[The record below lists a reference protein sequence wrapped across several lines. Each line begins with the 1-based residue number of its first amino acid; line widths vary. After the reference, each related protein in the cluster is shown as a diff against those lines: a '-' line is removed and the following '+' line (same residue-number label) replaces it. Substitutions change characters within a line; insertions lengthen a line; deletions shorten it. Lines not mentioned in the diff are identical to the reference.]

1 MSGRTIRTLITL
13 AIFSVAAGLLCE
25 AIIDIGWDLLKGY
38 RGTLSG
44 PLGWTKGFFFQL
56 PLIFARGLAL
66 AAPIAFCAEGLFAAR
81 LEGNR
86 RYRAVLVASLGYVGL
101 AVVMMFVYIKL
112 VLDPGLS
119 ITRRDLID
127 MILMPLLILR
137 PLLFPVSALSIF
149 GFWLPTVATGLYCRL
164 SKHPRW
170 WLAGL
175 LGTLTLL
182 AGVLL
187 WSSMG
192 DLVGAETD

>member
-1 MSGRTIRTLITL
+1 MSKQTIYRLIKL
-13 AIFSVAAGLLCE
+13 VIFSVAAGLLCD
-25 AIIDIGWDLLKGY
+25 AIIGWDLLKDY
-38 RGTLSG
+38 RGRFSG
-44 PLGWTKGFFFQL
+44 PLGWSKGFFFQL
-56 PLIFARGLAL
+56 PLIFARWLAL
-66 AAPIAFCAEGLFAAR
+66 LAPIAFSAEGLFATR
-81 LEGNR
+81 LEGRR

-101 AVVMMFVYIKL
+101 AGVVMYIMFVL
-112 VLDPGLS
+112 ESGLS

-137 PLLFPVSALSIF
+137 VLLVPVSALSVF

-170 WLAGL
+170 WLSGL
-175 LGTLTLL
+175 LGTFTLL

-187 WSSMG
+187 WSLMG